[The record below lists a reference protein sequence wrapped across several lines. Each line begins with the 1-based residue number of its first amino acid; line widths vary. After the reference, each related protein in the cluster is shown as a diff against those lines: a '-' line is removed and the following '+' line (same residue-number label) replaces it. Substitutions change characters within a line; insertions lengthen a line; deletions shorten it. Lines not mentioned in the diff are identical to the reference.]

1 MSMREEDDLKFRPRI
16 KAKKRTERVPS
27 ISSLAGLARKA
38 RGGHVNRGYRAPH
51 VPPAKSYSRRVTVK
65 MRFVKMNAY
74 GRHAAKMHIDY
85 LERDN
90 VEKDGSRGQMYGSD
104 GEFRRDDFIRVIDG
118 EPHQFRIIISP
129 EDAHELDLT
138 TFTRDLMKQVEKDLG
153 RELEWGAVNHYN
165 TDNPHTHVIIRGI
178 DRQGSDV
185 MIDRE
190 YISNGIRRR
199 AQELATRELGIKSEL
214 EYQQDLMRQVSSQRV
229 TGLDLRLEKMEE
241 NGIITPE
248 ALYSRAGRLQ
258 VDKILSGRLRELE
271 SLGLARYRQDGLW
284 DMQEGW
290 KERLREL
297 GKREERF
304 RTMHETIGGDPSRYR
319 ILSPEDGEIEGRLT
333 RIGIDDEYR
342 ERYYYV
348 IESRDGRAY
357 YADAGR
363 HREDAPYGEQDIV
376 RAKMVRDR
384 RGKKADVAI
393 EEIAAG
399 NNGIY
404 SAECHRAAIEH
415 DVIRL
420 KSGKEVTREEFV
432 DAHVMRMHKLVS
444 MGLAQPLEREGEWS
458 VDPDMTA
465 KIRKLDSEQPLYR
478 VVVQRD
484 TELRLPQQETY
495 RGRTWL
501 DRYTADPDAAGAHY
515 GFGKEVRDAAR
526 RRALYLHN
534 ELQVD
539 PADPS
544 RPRQLDRIEREDLAS
559 VRTQRTGESY
569 LPADRLMKLRG
580 TVSDTGALAS
590 GKRYA
595 VISNERSRE
604 FSMVPWRKE
613 YASSIGKQV
622 EVIRQRTGGRWM
634 MRQLGKD
641 LGR

>member
-1 MSMREEDDLKFRPRI
+1 MRNEDDVQFRPRL
-16 KAKKRTERVPS
+16 KGRKRTERVPS
-27 ISSLAGLARKA
+27 ISSLSRLVRKA
-38 RGGHVNRGYRAPH
+38 RGGHVLRGYRAPH
-51 VPPAKSYSRRVTVK
+51 VPSPKSYSRRVTVK

-74 GRHAAKMHIDY
+74 GRHAAKMHIGY

-165 TDNPHTHVIIRGI
+165 TDHPHTHAVIRGI
-178 DRQGSDV
+178 DRQGREV

-199 AQELATRELGIKSEL
+199 AQELATRELGVKSEI
-214 EYQQDLMRQVSSQRV
+214 EYQQDMIRQISAQKV
-229 TGLDLRLEKMEE
+229 TSLDWRLEQLEQ
-241 NGIITPE
+241 GGVITSE
-248 ALYSRAGRLQ
+248 ALQGRAGRLH
-258 VDKILSGRLRELE
+258 VDKILLRRLQMLE
-271 SLGLARYRQDGLW
+271 SLGLATSGQYGVW
-284 DMQEGW
+284 YMQEGW

-297 GKREERF
+297 GIREERF
-304 RTMHETIGGDPSRYR
+304 RTMHDAIGGDPSRYR
-319 ILSPEDGEIEGRLT
+319 ILGLEHREIEGRLT

-342 ERYYYV
+342 DRYYYI
-348 IESRDGRAY
+348 IETRDGKAY

-363 HREDAPYGEQDIV
+363 HSNEAAYAEHDIV
-376 RAKMVRDR
+376 KAEMTVDSRA
-384 RGKKADVAI
+384 KKADSAI
-393 EEIAAG
+393 NSIALK
-399 NNGIY
+399 NDGIY
-404 SAECHRAAIEH
+404 SKEMHLACLKE

-420 KSGKEVTREEFV
+420 SNRKVVTKEEFV

-444 MGLAQPLEREGEWS
+444 MGLAEPVEREGVWV
-458 VDPDMTA
+458 VDPDMQQ
-465 KIRKLDSEQPLYR
+465 KIRELDAKQPLYR
-478 VVVQRD
+478 VRVQRKNGS
-484 TELRLPQQETY
+484 LAHQETY

-501 DRYTADPDAAGAHY
+501 DMYTDDPDAAGAHY
-515 GFGKEVRDAAR
+515 GFGKEVREAAR
-526 RRALYLHN
+526 RRAVFLQN
-534 ELQVD
+534 ELLVD
-539 PADPS
+539 PADPA